1 MRERFDGDGGRALLL
16 DVLLRQDIVQRDV
29 SLATT
34 LVDQG
39 ELCEYQPGDHIVT
52 QGACDNDVYF
62 LLAGESNVLVND
74 RFVGSRI
81 EGTCIGEMSALDAS
95 ASRSATVEAKTTVVA
110 LKVSESTFRVALER
124 HPIAFKALAQLL
136 AVRLRRRLNF
146 VHTSNP
152 VPLVVIGSSGDA
164 LPMANELQ
172 TAFKHDRFDAVVWP
186 NGVFGHNGIAFESL
200 AQVAGRADFA
210 AFVVSPDDKVTR
222 KHNEDL
228 APRDNLVFALGVFLS
243 QLAHERVFLIK
254 PQDADVKVPTD
265 LLGVTQITYGL
276 KPGRT
281 IEAAIA
287 PVCLELRKAIASLGL
302 R

>member
-1 MRERFDGDGGRALLL
+1 MRERFEGNGGRGLLL

-34 LVDQG
+34 LAEQG
-39 ELCEYQPGDHIVT
+39 QLCEYQPGDHIVT
-52 QGACDNDVYF
+52 QGASDNDVYF
-62 LLAGESNVLVND
+62 LIAGESNVLVNN

-136 AVRLRRRLNF
+136 ATRLRRRLSF
-146 VHTSNP
+146 VHASNP
-152 VPLVVIGSSGDA
+152 VPLMVIGSSADG

-172 TAFKHDRFDAVVWP
+172 TAFQHDRFDAVVWP
-186 NGVFGHNGIAFESL
+186 NGVFGPNGIAFDSL
-200 AQVAGRADFA
+200 AQVASRADFA

-222 KHNEDL
+222 KHSEDL
-228 APRDNLVFALGVFLS
+228 ASRDNLVFALGVFLS
-243 QLAHERVFLIK
+243 QLARERVFLIK
-254 PQDADVKVPTD
+254 PLEVDVRIPWD
-265 LLGVTQITYGL
+265 LLGVTQITYTL

-281 IEAAIA
+281 VEAAIA
-287 PVCLELRKAIASLGL
+287 PVCLQLRKTVASVGL